1 MHKTSTKISI
11 PKQKIQVY
19 FKDYFGNDDTLPML
33 IKLEKPKESWLKD
46 HLSTAIDV
54 NQQRTTREGLQNK

>member
-1 MHKTSTKISI
+1 
-11 PKQKIQVY
+11 
-19 FKDYFGNDDTLPML
+19 ML